1 MQRRRQSLVRMGLQ
15 RCREVKG
22 GGGHATGWPRWV
34 GRKEA
39 GQHMQGMGTER
50 REQGTGQEAEVEPW
64 VGASELTSR
73 PGLGRHR
80 WALMTDKPR
89 RARRRPEP
97 LVMVTSAL
105 QRARWGWGVRI
116 RTEPMERSRGLWAGS
131 SPGSVAG
138 PGSLLRGP
146 LLSPT
151 LCHFSSSSSIFLKH
165 L

>member
-1 MQRRRQSLVRMGLQ
+1 MGLQ

-22 GGGHATGWPRWV
+22 GGGHATGRLRWV

-64 VGASELTSR
+64 VGASELTSQ

-89 RARRRPEP
+89 RAWRMPEP

-105 QRARWGWGVRI
+105 QRARAGGGRG
-116 RTEPMERSRGLWAGS
+116 TEPMERSQALGGVLTWLCSGSWQSIEGS
-131 SPGSVAG
+131 SSFPH
-138 PGSLLRGP
+138 SLP
-146 LLSPT
+146 LL
-151 LCHFSSSSSIFLKH
+151 FFLFYFF
-165 L
+165 